1 MKTFQNIFLNKK
13 ILVYGLGKSGLSTF
27 KFLRNK
33 NNVFL
38 YDDFSLNI
46 KSPYIKKKL
55 ISFKNIL
62 NSQFNLI
69 IISPGIDIDN

>member
-33 NNVFL
+33 SNVYL

-46 KSPYIKKKL
+46 KDSYLKKKFNK
-55 ISFKNIL
+55 FKKYFKFSI
-62 NSQFNLI
+62 
-69 IISPGIDIDN
+69 